1 LSKLSAFLRPAPA
14 GKTKELI
21 LDRFVDEDGNPV
33 PFVIQCITSGE
44 SDEIMQRCTDK
55 GGQLNVKEFGD
66 RMIVACMVEPSLKET
81 ELCQYYGVMDPLDVP
96 GIMFSPGEKKI
107 VEDAIMDINDMKD
120 AMVKLKKAKN
130 S

>member
-1 LSKLSAFLRPAPA
+1 MSKLSAFLRPAPA

-120 AMVKLKKAKN
+120 AMEKLKKAKN

>member
-1 LSKLSAFLRPAPA
+1 MSKLSAFLRPAPA